1 MNAKLSAEQR
11 RAIEQHPGQPV
22 VVEDDQTNR
31 FYVIVDQ
38 QTHQRA
44 MRALQREEEDVA
56 AIQAGLDA
64 AAAGQ
69 ISTLEE
75 ADRRIRQQVGFPPR
89 E

>member
-1 MNAKLSAEQR
+1 MNAKLSEEQR

-22 VVEDDQTNR
+22 VVEDDQSNR
-31 FYVIVDQ
+31 FYVIVDE

-44 MRALQREEEDVA
+44 MRALQREKEDVA

-69 ISTLEE
+69 VSTLEE

>member
-1 MNAKLSAEQR
+1 MNAKLSEEQR